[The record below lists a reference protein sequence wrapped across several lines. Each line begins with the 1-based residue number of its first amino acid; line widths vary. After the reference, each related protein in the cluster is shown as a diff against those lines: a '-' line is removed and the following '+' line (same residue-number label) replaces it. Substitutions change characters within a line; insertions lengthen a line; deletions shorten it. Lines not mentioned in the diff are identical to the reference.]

1 MESATTDRAAA
12 VAARVSVSVDDH
24 VADVRLTRADKHN
37 GLDLAMFEAINGAID
52 TVAADRSVRAAVLS
66 GDGKSFCAGL
76 DFVSVMA
83 EGGNIEDN
91 FVRRADELANDF
103 QRVSY
108 GWQTLRVPV
117 IAALQGNVLGGGCQI
132 ALGADIRIAAPDLKM
147 SVLEIKWGLIP
158 DMGLTQS
165 LPRLV
170 GLDVAKELT
179 FTGRIVGAEE
189 ALELGLVTRLADDP
203 LTAARELAAEIAA
216 KSPDAIQRGKHLLE
230 QTYGAPAAEALAL
243 EEQLQ
248 RELLGTPN
256 QIAAVTAGMS
266 GEPASFEDP
275 A

>member
-1 MESATTDRAAA
+1 
-12 VAARVSVSVDDH
+12 
-24 VADVRLTRADKHN
+24 
-37 GLDLAMFEAINGAID
+37 MFEAINAAID

-83 EGGNIEDN
+83 EGGSIEDN
-91 FVRRADELANDF
+91 FVRRAGELANDF

-132 ALGADIRIAAPDLKM
+132 ALGADIRIAGPDLKM

-203 LTAARELAAEIAA
+203 LAAARELAAEIAS

-243 EEQLQ
+243 EEKLQ